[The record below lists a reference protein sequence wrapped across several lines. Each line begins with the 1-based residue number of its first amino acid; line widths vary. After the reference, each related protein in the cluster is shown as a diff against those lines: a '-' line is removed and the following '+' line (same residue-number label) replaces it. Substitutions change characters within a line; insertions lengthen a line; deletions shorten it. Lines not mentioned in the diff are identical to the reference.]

1 MRALVAFLA
10 ILTSASVWAQA
21 AANPPAAQTGAALTA
36 EARAAAAP
44 RTAPLTSIPRGRGLP
59 VVVRT
64 GVYYA
69 DVKEVDENKG
79 TYVATLDVRM
89 RWGDPR
95 LSYEAVTAPR
105 GFQEF
110 RGADADAKLATI
122 WYPDIGVNNVVDKP
136 ASQSQSLRVYP
147 DGRVELMQRLTAKL
161 TTTFNVESFP
171 FDRQRLDVLV
181 GSRRETSE
189 RVTLDFQESELE
201 FSRVVAG
208 VDLDGWTTG
217 LVDVRRAP
225 QPGWYGETYSQI
237 NAALEIKRQPGGPVA
252 GIFIPLLASLLIPML
267 AIWLNRVE
275 DGDFVIETF
284 ELSNIIIGGLFAV
297 IALNFTVNAA
307 YESLGASENPVSR
320 LFALNYITLGV
331 SLLVNILLFRFQ
343 VVKALFGKYVQEQLY
358 KFLVWAIPACVLVS
372 VVAVLSAAMVG

>member
-1 MRALVAFLA
+1 
-10 ILTSASVWAQA
+10 
-21 AANPPAAQTGAALTA
+21 
-36 EARAAAAP
+36 
-44 RTAPLTSIPRGRGLP
+44 
-59 VVVRT
+59 
-64 GVYYA
+64 
-69 DVKEVDENKG
+69 
-79 TYVATLDVRM
+79 
-89 RWGDPR
+89 
-95 LSYEAVTAPR
+95 
-105 GFQEF
+105 
-110 RGADADAKLATI
+110 
-122 WYPDIGVNNVVDKP
+122 
-136 ASQSQSLRVYP
+136 
-147 DGRVELMQRLTAKL
+147 MQRLTAKL